1 MANPEQSAED
11 IFATALDLPDGER
24 TAYLAQVFRDAP
36 ELRDTVVR
44 LFSDYHRMGD
54 FLDAPAL
61 PAPQQ
66 DLLAAGTLIAHY
78 RIVGMIGSGGMGT
91 VYEAED
97 TKLRRRVALK
107 FLPGEFAQ
115 DPQWMQRFRV
125 EARAA
130 SALNHP
136 NICTIYEIN
145 EFDGREFIA
154 MELLEGQTLYGMIE
168 GHPLP
173 PETVLAL
180 GVQIAAALEA
190 ARAKGIVHRDIK
202 PANIFVTTHRQI
214 KILDFGIAKLT
225 GIHRHLDQTG
235 TVTNINT
242 QTGMIIGTI
251 GYMSPEQV
259 RGAAV
264 DHRSDIFAVGCVLY
278 EMLTAK
284 RAFERSNMIDTSMAI
299 LNEQPPAIPEISP
312 GVPAGLV
319 RVVSR
324 CLEKDPALRF
334 QSAADLAFALQS
346 PPAPIHMVRVVKISR
361 RGKPAILASAAA
373 LLVVAAAYYFYY
385 FHRSAK
391 LTDTDTIVLA
401 DFTNSTGDP
410 VFDGTLRQGMTV
422 QLEQSPFLSLIS
434 EERIQKTLALMSQ
447 SPDARLTPEL
457 GREICLR
464 TGSAAVLDGSIASLG
479 TQYVLGLRVADCAT
493 GKLLDAEQVQAAR
506 KEDVLD
512 ALSKMASRFRTR
524 IGESLATVER
534 HDTPLAEATT
544 PSLEAL
550 KAYSTGWKVSTTV
563 GDAASVPFFQRAIQI
578 DSQFAMGHAMLGRM
592 YGDLGESGLAAVSI
606 RKAYELRDRAS
617 DRERFYIET
626 NYDLVVTGNLEQARQ
641 TCEAWGRTYPRDMNA
656 AFLLAGWIYPYLGQY
671 EESVASARRAI
682 EIDPGAAPPY
692 NALVLSLEPMGRL
705 DEAER
710 TLDLAAE
717 RKLTRPNFL
726 IDRYDIAFL
735 KGDSTAMERA
745 AALATKASGAQDAM
759 AADVASGLA
768 YSGHLEQA
776 RTNSDHAVQ
785 IALQSGRPA
794 RAARFQAGAAVRE
807 GLFGN
812 QAAAKSGGAATL
824 KLARVRDTDYG
835 AALASALA
843 GDDSA
848 AATLADDLEKRFP
861 NDTEVRTNYVPSIRA
876 RLALNRRDPAR
887 SLDLLSANVPYEL
900 GLSGSSYLGLFDALY
915 PIYLRG
921 EAYLLQH
928 RGSDAAAEFQKI
940 LNHLDTVITDPIG
953 ALAHLQ
959 LGRAYAM
966 AGDHARAKAAYSDF
980 LNLWKDAD
988 PDIPVLRQARKE
1000 FAALP

>member
-36 ELRDTVVR
+36 ELRNTVVR

-464 TGSAAVLDGSIASLG
+464 PRRLHRQPRNPICPRTAGC
-479 TQYVLGLRVADCAT
+479 GLRHR
-493 GKLLDAEQVQAAR
+493 QA
-506 KEDVLD
+506 
-512 ALSKMASRFRTR
+512 
-524 IGESLATVER
+524 
-534 HDTPLAEATT
+534 
-544 PSLEAL
+544 
-550 KAYSTGWKVSTTV
+550 
-563 GDAASVPFFQRAIQI
+563 
-578 DSQFAMGHAMLGRM
+578 
-592 YGDLGESGLAAVSI
+592 
-606 RKAYELRDRAS
+606 
-617 DRERFYIET
+617 
-626 NYDLVVTGNLEQARQ
+626 
-641 TCEAWGRTYPRDMNA
+641 PR
-656 AFLLAGWIYPYLGQY
+656 
-671 EESVASARRAI
+671 RRA
-682 EIDPGAAPPY
+682 GA
-692 NALVLSLEPMGRL
+692 
-705 DEAER
+705 
-710 TLDLAAE
+710 
-717 RKLTRPNFL
+717 
-726 IDRYDIAFL
+726 
-735 KGDSTAMERA
+735 
-745 AALATKASGAQDAM
+745 
-759 AADVASGLA
+759 
-768 YSGHLEQA
+768 
-776 RTNSDHAVQ
+776 
-785 IALQSGRPA
+785 
-794 RAARFQAGAAVRE
+794 
-807 GLFGN
+807 
-812 QAAAKSGGAATL
+812 
-824 KLARVRDTDYG
+824 
-835 AALASALA
+835 
-843 GDDSA
+843 
-848 AATLADDLEKRFP
+848 
-861 NDTEVRTNYVPSIRA
+861 
-876 RLALNRRDPAR
+876 
-887 SLDLLSANVPYEL
+887 
-900 GLSGSSYLGLFDALY
+900 
-915 PIYLRG
+915 
-921 EAYLLQH
+921 
-928 RGSDAAAEFQKI
+928 
-940 LNHLDTVITDPIG
+940 
-953 ALAHLQ
+953 
-959 LGRAYAM
+959 GRAKR
-966 AGDHARAKAAYSDF
+966 GCPRR
-980 LNLWKDAD
+980 
-988 PDIPVLRQARKE
+988 P
-1000 FAALP
+1000 